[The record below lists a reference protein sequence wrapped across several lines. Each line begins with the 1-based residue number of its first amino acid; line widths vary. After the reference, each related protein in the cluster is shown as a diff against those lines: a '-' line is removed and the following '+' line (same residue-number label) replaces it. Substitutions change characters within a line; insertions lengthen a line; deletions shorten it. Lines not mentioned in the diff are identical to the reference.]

1 MREDSVKL
9 PVQSLCRA
17 LMAICFLLILA
28 GSSQVAQAR
37 NMNGKLGF
45 GYQRTMLGVQ
55 GLSVGYWMTQKLAIQ
70 MTAGLGF
77 ERFNINEDGSASE
90 VWTTALLGA
99 AGLKYVMYGTK
110 FANLS
115 VGALFDFGWTSK
127 LLYSKQSSTTADDGT
142 VSTQTSQGVDNNRMQ
157 WGVEIP
163 LEIEFFFSDAFSI
176 NLATGLF
183 FTISPKASSEDASA
197 VAFRNTILEQSGLGA
212 ATEPDQIG
220 IAIGAGGLF
229 GHAGF
234 KFYF

>member
-1 MREDSVKL
+1 VKL
-9 PVQSLCRA
+9 PEKTHFRVLTALC
-17 LMAICFLLILA
+17 LLFILA
-28 GSSQVAQAR
+28 GGSQNALAR

-55 GLSVGYWMTQKLAIQ
+55 GFSVGYWMTQKLALQ

-77 ERFNINEDGSASE
+77 ERFDINDDGTASE

-115 VGALFDFGWTSK
+115 VGALFDFGWTNK
-127 LLYSKQSSTTADDGT
+127 LLYSKQSSSTANDGT
-142 VSTQTSQGVDNNRMQ
+142 VTTDTSQGVENNRMQ

-176 NLATGLF
+176 NLATGMF
-183 FTISPKASSEDASA
+183 FTISPKASSEDASS
-197 VAFRNTILEQSGLGA
+197 VAFRNVILEQTGLGA